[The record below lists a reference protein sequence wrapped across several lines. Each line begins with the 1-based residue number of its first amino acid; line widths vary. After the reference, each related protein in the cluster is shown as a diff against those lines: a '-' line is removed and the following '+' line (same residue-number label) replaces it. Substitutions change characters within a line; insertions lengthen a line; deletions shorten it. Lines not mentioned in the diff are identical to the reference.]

1 MTRYKRSANISK
13 CAILHA
19 SSPVIRR
26 GFNLSLDKVKQAAKL
41 TIGTKQAMKL
51 VELGEATEVFIA
63 KDADPRITIKMV
75 NLCKK
80 MGVKVTYV
88 ESMNM
93 LGKAC
98 GIEVGAAMAAVVNE

>member
-1 MTRYKRSANISK
+1 MSYEE
-13 CAILHA
+13 
-19 SSPVIRR
+19 
-26 GFNLSLDKVKQAAKL
+26 VKQAANII
-41 TIGTKQAMKL
+41 TGTKQATKV
-51 VELGEATEVFIA
+51 VELGKATEVFVA

-80 MGVKVTYV
+80 LGVKVTYV
-88 ESMNM
+88 ESMKM

>member
-1 MTRYKRSANISK
+1 MSY
-13 CAILHA
+13 
-19 SSPVIRR
+19 
-26 GFNLSLDKVKQAAKL
+26 DKVQQAANL
-41 TIGTKQAMKL
+41 TIGTKQAIRV
-51 VELGEATEVFIA
+51 VELGKAAEVFVA
-63 KDADPRITIKMV
+63 NDADPRITIKMV

-88 ESMNM
+88 DSMKM

>member
-1 MTRYKRSANISK
+1 MD
-13 CAILHA
+13 
-19 SSPVIRR
+19 
-26 GFNLSLDKVKQAAKL
+26 LDKVKQAAKL
-41 TIGTKQAMKL
+41 TIGTKQATKT
-51 VELGEATEVFIA
+51 VELGMAAEVFVA
-63 KDADPRITIKMV
+63 KDADPRITIKMI